1 MIYEINLHFF
11 FCFYFIIKIDY
22 TKKVEIFVYL
32 YFIIIFACQNKQ
44 TTVTKNCLMEV
55 NNTYHNFLEEI
66 LCKGKSK
73 GASRDQSEGT
83 LEAFGLTTPMIFDLS
98 SGIPVISTKKI
109 WVKGITKELL
119 WFLKGSTNVKDLRED
134 NVHIWDGNA
143 YDLYKRMGGSIP
155 ESDFF
160 SLVDAGATG
169 TLKLPGQKKVEY
181 TFGNLNRM
189 YGYQWRRKRI
199 VTINDTIETIDPLAI
214 VIQELLSK
222 PNSRQIVL
230 NTYDQYDASISALPP
245 CHTMPLMFNCYPLSL
260 DERRTMAEDILHEP
274 VFTYNDRLF
283 DDMMIPKYHLNA
295 EMIQRSGDAFLGV
308 PFNIT
313 STALLITI
321 IAEICNM
328 VPGNFIHHILS
339 AHIYNNHLDQI
350 KEQLSRNTNIQD
362 TFDCSILW
370 GDDMYVPRDIL
381 VDYKTPNN
389 IIKAEMIV

>member
-1 MIYEINLHFF
+1 
-11 FCFYFIIKIDY
+11 
-22 TKKVEIFVYL
+22 
-32 YFIIIFACQNKQ
+32 
-44 TTVTKNCLMEV
+44 
-55 NNTYHNFLEEI
+55 
-66 LCKGKSK
+66 
-73 GASRDQSEGT
+73 
-83 LEAFGLTTPMIFDLS
+83 
-98 SGIPVISTKKI
+98 
-109 WVKGITKELL
+109 
-119 WFLKGSTNVKDLRED
+119 
-134 NVHIWDGNA
+134 
-143 YDLYKRMGGSIP
+143 
-155 ESDFF
+155 
-160 SLVDAGATG
+160 
-169 TLKLPGQKKVEY
+169 
-181 TFGNLNRM
+181 
-189 YGYQWRRKRI
+189 
-199 VTINDTIETIDPLAI
+199 
-214 VIQELLSK
+214 
-222 PNSRQIVL
+222 
-230 NTYDQYDASISALPP
+230 
-245 CHTMPLMFNCYPLSL
+245 
-260 DERRTMAEDILHEP
+260 MAEDILHEP
-274 VFTYNDRLF
+274 VFTYNNQLF